1 MFCSNCGQPIEEG
14 KAFCKACGAAMPA
27 AKPTAGGQGWQ
38 PPTTPMP
45 STPPMREYPQLGRSS
60 QPPQPFQ
67 QPPSPP
73 GSRVPLVI
81 GLIVAVIVVLAGAGA
96 GVYFG
101 VIRDRGEV
109 TAANDLTTMSTGPTS
124 STGLPATSTGGSS
137 VTTGGTSATTAAAS
151 TGGSQPGTTVQTIP
165 SLGATTSGATTSGA
179 TTSNPTTTTEVSDQ
193 AYFDLTDQI
202 VAELEADDARMP
214 DLAARINSTA
224 PKVPAAVSAELQKM
238 LDALDADTEQL
249 AALTVPADMQ
259 DPNDLLEQAI
269 EHMGNRIYAT
279 IGGIEAMAQTG
290 KVSSAD
296 DFFNQGR
303 TERDAY
309 QKAIDDYYA
318 AIGTD

>member
-1 MFCSNCGQPIEEG
+1 
-14 KAFCKACGAAMPA
+14 MPA

-38 PPTTPMP
+38 PPTAPMP
-45 STPPMREYPQLGRSS
+45 PTPPVQEYPQPAWSS

-67 QPPSPP
+67 PFQQPSSPP
-73 GSRVPLVI
+73 GSRVPLLI
-81 GLIVAVIVVLAGAGA
+81 GLIVAVIVVLAGVGA

-109 TAANDLTTMSTGPTS
+109 TAANDLTTTSTGPTG
-124 STGLPATSTGGSS
+124 STGLPASSTGGSS

-165 SLGATTSGATTSGA
+165 GLGVTTSGATTSGA
-179 TTSNPTTTTEVSDQ
+179 TTSNPTTTEVSDQ

-214 DLAARINSTA
+214 DLATRINSTA